1 MQLKETL
8 IPLICSSI
16 KEHESFKMNILLTGV
31 NNYLGQE
38 LVSFFLHKEYK
49 VTCLIR
55 SETLFYA
62 KKKTK
67 ENLSTIQGD
76 LIREKYSQNF
86 PEDLDVAFYFSY
98 YIAERGD
105 IYQDLELLSLQ
116 NYIKKARR
124 VNCSH
129 LIYVLPLRS
138 PVIDEVRELLED
150 SYIPYTIIR
159 TSNIVGRDSLL
170 MQIFKRMTN
179 NMTIISN
186 TKLAKSRCQPIAL
199 SDAIA
204 YLDFIAFNPA
214 VFNQSFDIG
223 GPEILSY
230 KEMLVEFMK
239 LSKVKKKIIT
249 LPFAHTFFST
259 FWLSTTGGLPK
270 KIAGAFSKN
279 IQGDL
284 LCEDNKIHDLFPH
297 TCLTFKEA
305 VSKAIS

>member
-1 MQLKETL
+1 
-8 IPLICSSI
+8 
-16 KEHESFKMNILLTGV
+16 MNILLTGV

-38 LVSFFLHKEYK
+38 LVSFFINQEYN
-49 VTCLIR
+49 VTCLVR
-55 SETLFYA
+55 SESLFYS
-62 KKKTK
+62 KKKTQK
-67 ENLSTIQGD
+67 NLSTIQGD
-76 LIREKYSQNF
+76 LIREKYSKSF
-86 PEDLDVAFYFSY
+86 PDDLDVAFYFSY
-98 YIAERGD
+98 YIAEGGD
-105 IYQDLELLSLQ
+105 IYQELELLSLQ

-138 PVIDEVRELLED
+138 PVIDEVKELLEE

-159 TSNIVGRDSLL
+159 TSNIVGKDCLL
-170 MQIFKRMTN
+170 IQIFKKMIS

-186 TKLAKSRCQPIAL
+186 TKLAESRCQPIAL

-204 YLDFIAFNPA
+204 YLDFISFNPA

-230 KEMLVEFMK
+230 KEMLIEFMR
-239 LSKVKKKIIT
+239 LSKVKRTVIT
-249 LPFAHTFFST
+249 LPFVHTFFST

-270 KIAGAFSKN
+270 KIAGAFSRN

-297 TCLTFKEA
+297 TCLTYSEA
-305 VSKAIS
+305 VTKAIS

>member
-1 MQLKETL
+1 
-8 IPLICSSI
+8 
-16 KEHESFKMNILLTGV
+16 MNILLTGV

-38 LVSFFLHKEYK
+38 LVSFFLEKEYT

-55 SETLFYA
+55 SETLFYNS
-62 KKKTK
+62 KKSEK
-67 ENLSTIQGD
+67 NLATIQGD
-76 LIREKYSQNF
+76 LIREKYSRNF
-86 PEDLDVAFYFSY
+86 PDNLDVAFYFSY

-105 IYQDLELLSLQ
+105 IYQELELLSLQ

-138 PVIDEVRELLED
+138 PVIDEVKDLLED

-159 TSNIVGRDSLL
+159 TSNIVGKNSLL
-170 MQIFKRMTN
+170 MQIFKKMTSS
-179 NMTIISN
+179 MTIVSN
-186 TKLAKSRCQPIAL
+186 TKLAESRCQPIAL

-204 YLDFIAFNPA
+204 YLDFISFNPA

-223 GPEILSY
+223 GPEVLSY
-230 KEMLVEFMK
+230 KEMLLEFMK
-239 LSKVKKKIIT
+239 LSNVKRTIIT
-249 LPFAHTFFST
+249 LPFVHTFFST
-259 FWLSTTGGLPK
+259 FWLSASGGIPK
-270 KIAGAFSKN
+270 RIAGAFSKN

-297 TCLTFKEA
+297 TCLTFREA
-305 VSKAIS
+305 VLRAIS

>member
-1 MQLKETL
+1 
-8 IPLICSSI
+8 
-16 KEHESFKMNILLTGV
+16 MNILLTGV

-38 LVSFFLHKEYK
+38 LVSFFLEKEYT

-55 SETLFYA
+55 SETLFYNT
-62 KKKTK
+62 KKSEK
-67 ENLSTIQGD
+67 NLATIQGD
-76 LIREKYSQNF
+76 LIREKYSRNF
-86 PEDLDVAFYFSY
+86 PDNLDVAFYFSY

-105 IYQDLELLSLQ
+105 IYQELELLSLQ

-138 PVIDEVRELLED
+138 PVIDEVKELLED

-159 TSNIVGRDSLL
+159 TSNIVGKNSLL
-170 MQIFKRMTN
+170 MQIFKKMTSS
-179 NMTIISN
+179 MTIVSN
-186 TKLAKSRCQPIAL
+186 TKLAESRCQPIAL

-204 YLDFIAFNPA
+204 YLDFISFNPA

-223 GPEILSY
+223 GPEVLSY
-230 KEMLVEFMK
+230 KEMLLEFMK
-239 LSKVKKKIIT
+239 LSKVKRTIIT
-249 LPFAHTFFST
+249 LPFVHTFFST
-259 FWLSTTGGLPK
+259 FWLSASGGIPK
-270 KIAGAFSKN
+270 RIAGAFSKN

-297 TCLTFKEA
+297 TCLTFREA
-305 VSKAIS
+305 VLRAIS